1 MIGRVGQWRPLR
13 EEAGRPWD
21 IILFPLELI
30 SILYQL
36 IQALRVKLYATGI
49 MRTRKLPCKVIS
61 VGNITSGGTGK
72 TPVVELLVR
81 FLQNQGFKVAVL
93 SRGYKRQ
100 GRKKVVVVS
109 DGEKI
114 LAEPGQAGDEPYLL
128 ARNLKNTPVLV
139 GKDRY
144 RLGEYAWQN
153 FGIDLVIL
161 DDGFQ
166 HLALAR
172 DLNIL
177 LLDASRPFGNHKVL
191 PRGLLR
197 ESVNSIRRAHA
208 LLLTRVQRE
217 PNPEIFY
224 HYQTLG
230 LSIPVFQSHQQGQRL
245 INTLTGE
252 DKDVEYLKDKKV
264 LAFCGIANPDSFKE
278 LIQELGG
285 NLVLFKAFKDHHRYR
300 ISQLKEIAQD
310 SKALS
315 ADMVLTTQKD
325 YVRLIPYQPLD
336 FPLWYLKLSM
346 ELITDQEAF
355 QDLILQKMSL

>member
-1 MIGRVGQWRPLR
+1 MLISLGRWRPLNQ
-13 EEAGRPWD
+13 EAGLLWN
-21 IILFPLELI
+21 IVLFPLELI

-36 IQALRVKLYATGI
+36 IQELRIRLYAIGI
-49 MRTRKLPCKVIS
+49 FRSRKLPCKVIS

-100 GRKKVVVVS
+100 SRDKIAVVT
-109 DGEKI
+109 DGEKV
-114 LAEPGQAGDEPYLL
+114 LLDPWQAGDEPYLL

-153 FGIDLVIL
+153 FAIDLVIL

-172 DLNIL
+172 DLDIL
-177 LLDASRPFGNHKVL
+177 LLDATSPFGNHKVL

-197 ESVNSIRRAHA
+197 EPLNSLRRAHT

-217 PNPEIFY
+217 PNPEIFS
-224 HYQTLG
+224 HYRKLG
-230 LSIPVFQSHQQGQRL
+230 LSIPLFQSRQRGQKV
-245 INTLTGE
+245 INVLTGE
-252 DKDVEYLKDKKV
+252 DKDVEFLKGKKI
-264 LAFCGIANPDSFKE
+264 LAFCGIANPNSFKE

-285 NLVLFKAFKDHHRYR
+285 DLVFFMAFKDHHKYK
-300 ISQLKEIAQD
+300 ISQLKKIAQT
-310 SKALS
+310 SKSSS
-315 ADMVLTTQKD
+315 ADIVLTTEKD
-325 YVRLIPYQPLD
+325 YVRLIFYQPLD
-336 FPLWYLKLSM
+336 FPLWYLKVSM
-346 ELITDQEAF
+346 ELINDQEAF
-355 QDLILQKMSL
+355 QAFILQKIAS